1 MSDTAKLIGRTVGLY
16 PAEVA
21 RMLNQNGVTINAD
34 PSRPSDMVKSVIA
47 GLGSSEKFKND
58 FIKFAEANKKVLSSE
73 EFLNFDWGGTI
84 TGLTALGGQ
93 IYTGQQSGK
102 LLEKEARIEREKA
115 QAQLAIAQ
123 LNQQTVLAQL
133 EAQKALALGGG
144 KDNTVLYVGLGIGA
158 VAILGTVIY
167 LATKK

>member
-34 PSRPSDMVKSVIA
+34 ASRGSDLLNSVFA
-47 GLGSSEKFKND
+47 GIQSSPKFKED
-58 FIKFAEANKKVLSSE
+58 FVKFLEANKKVLSKE

-84 TGLTALGGQ
+84 TGVTSLAGT
-93 IYTGQQSGK
+93 IYSGQQASQ
-102 LLEKEARIEREKA
+102 LLKKEAEIEREKA
-115 QAQLAIAQ
+115 QAQLQIAQ

-133 EAQKALALGGG
+133 EAQKALGGG
-144 KDNTVLYVGLGIGA
+144 TKSNTTLFVGLGVGA
-158 VAILGTVIY
+158 VLILGTVIF
-167 LATKK
+167 LATRK